1 MYIYISDIISMYICI
16 NIYICIFMY
25 VHVWMFTI
33 LSDNSKVSVLIGF
46 LRAFQL
52 IPDQMWTICFGCRG
66 HFWVTTDVKRKRHA
80 GAPGRK
86 Q

>member
-1 MYIYISDIISMYICI
+1 MELYVYM
-16 NIYICIFMY
+16 CIFMY

-66 HFWVTTDVKRKRHA
+66 TFLADGCEKKTKRHG
-80 GAPGRK
+80 GAPGGKR
-86 Q
+86 